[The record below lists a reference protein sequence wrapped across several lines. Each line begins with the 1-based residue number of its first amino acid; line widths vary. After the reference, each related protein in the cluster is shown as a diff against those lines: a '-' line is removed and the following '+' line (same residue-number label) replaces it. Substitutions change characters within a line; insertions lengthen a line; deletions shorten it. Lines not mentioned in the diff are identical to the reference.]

1 MSDIKQLNKI
11 LHIDDDSDI
20 RTIVKMSLESLGGY
34 EVISCNS
41 CDTALKELEMQIPD
55 FILIDV
61 MMPEVDGPETLN
73 TIRKQ
78 DKFKN
83 IPVAFMTAKIMDS
96 EIERL
101 RQRDINGIIKKPFDP
116 SELCAQI
123 QKIWD
128 EYHS

>member
-1 MSDIKQLNKI
+1 MSDTKKLNKI
-11 LHIDDDSDI
+11 LHIDDDNDI
-20 RTIVKMSLESLGGY
+20 RAIAKMSLETLGGY

-41 CDTALKELEMQIPD
+41 CNSALKELENHTPD

-61 MMPEVDGPETLN
+61 MMPEIDGPETLEI
-73 TIRKQ
+73 IRKQ
-78 DKFKN
+78 DKFKD
-83 IPVAFMTAKIMDS
+83 IPVVFMTAKIMDS

-116 SELCAQI
+116 SELCSQI

-128 EYHS
+128 ENSA